1 MRRWLRS
8 RGLLRTSPGEKD
20 RLSLDAA
27 LSRFRARDI
36 PIATVIDVGASDG
49 RWSLSVKKHFPD
61 ARYILVEAQAAH
73 APALDRLKRA
83 SGNIDY
89 VIAAASDRVGS
100 VFFAAGD
107 LFGGVASHEPRQD
120 MVEVPAI
127 TVDALLRDRG
137 LPPPYLLK
145 LDTHGFEVPIL
156 EGAAESLRQT
166 QLVVVEAY
174 NFRIENESLLF
185 HEMCGYMGGK
195 GFRCIDLC
203 DPMHRPKDGALW
215 QFDLFFL
222 PAAREEFTSN
232 RYS

>member
-1 MRRWLRS
+1 
-8 RGLLRTSPGEKD
+8 
-20 RLSLDAA
+20 
-27 LSRFRARDI
+27 
-36 PIATVIDVGASDG
+36 
-49 RWSLSVKKHFPD
+49 
-61 ARYILVEAQAAH
+61 
-73 APALDRLKRA
+73 
-83 SGNIDY
+83 
-89 VIAAASDRVGS
+89 
-100 VFFAAGD
+100 
-107 LFGGVASHEPRQD
+107 

>member
-1 MRRWLRS
+1 MRRWLKSLGFVRKYH
-8 RGLLRTSPGEKD
+8 GEKN
-20 RLSLDAA
+20 RISLEAA

-36 PIATVIDVGASDG
+36 PIGTVIDIGASDG
-49 RWSLSVKKHFPD
+49 RWSVSAKKYFPD
-61 ARYILVEAQAAH
+61 ACYLLVEAQAAH
-73 APALDRLKRA
+73 EPALDRLKRTSA
-83 SGNIDY
+83 NVDY
-89 VIAAASDRVGS
+89 VIAAASDRCGS
-100 VFFAAGD
+100 VYFAGGD
-107 LFGGVASHEPRQD
+107 LFGGVASHERRND
-120 MVEVPAI
+120 MVEVPAV
-127 TVDALLRDRG
+127 TVDALLRDRA

-203 DPMHRPKDGALW
+203 DPMHRPKDGVLW
-215 QFDLFFL
+215 QFDLFFV
-222 PAAREEFTSN
+222 PAVREEFTSN